1 MRDGL
6 DYHISMADTTNKA
19 LLPAYLV
26 AGDDALKREAVLRR
40 MRTRLEKLGDLS
52 FNSDTF
58 DGEHAEGSAIATACQ
73 TLPFASEK
81 RLVVVSNAEKLKKT
95 DAEEVVAYLA
105 APAETTVLLLLAE
118 KLAKNTRLYKAV
130 ASLGASA
137 VIDCAR
143 PKRWDMAQHVRNM
156 APSHGVTITE
166 GAAALLVELLGEDTV
181 RLDNELKK
189 IALAQPPNDAI
200 TEGDVKRLVMR
211 EAEAKPWDLADAL
224 ASRDL
229 KQVMAV
235 IGKMPSASPFSL
247 LGICISRIRELICVR
262 AVLARGGNK
271 AQAAGELKVPDWKIK
286 NHDRWVRNYSAE
298 ELRQAL
304 TSAVRCERDMK
315 SGTDASAALR
325 DWLIGVVAP

>member
-1 MRDGL
+1 
-6 DYHISMADTTNKA
+6 
-19 LLPAYLV
+19 
-26 AGDDALKREAVLRR
+26 
-40 MRTRLEKLGDLS
+40 
-52 FNSDTF
+52 
-58 DGEHAEGSAIATACQ
+58 
-73 TLPFASEK
+73 
-81 RLVVVSNAEKLKKT
+81 
-95 DAEEVVAYLA
+95 
-105 APAETTVLLLLAE
+105 
-118 KLAKNTRLYKAV
+118 
-130 ASLGASA
+130 
-137 VIDCAR
+137 
-143 PKRWDMAQHVRNM
+143 MAQHVRNM
-156 APSHGVTITE
+156 APSHGVTITD
-166 GAAALLVELLGEDTV
+166 GAASLLVELLGEDTV

-315 SGTDASAALR
+315 SGADASAALR

>member
-1 MRDGL
+1 M
-6 DYHISMADTTNKA
+6 DYHIPMADTANKA

-26 AGDDALKREAVLRR
+26 VGDDALKREAVLRR

-58 DGEHAEGSAIATACQ
+58 DGEHAEGAAIATACQ

-81 RLVVVSNAEKLKKT
+81 RLVVVNNAEKLKKA
-95 DAEEVVAYLA
+95 DAEELVAYLA

-118 KLAKNTRLYKAV
+118 KLAKNTRLYKAAAAV
-130 ASLGASA
+130 GPSA

-143 PKRWDMAQHVRNM
+143 PKKWDMAQHVRNM
-156 APSHGVTITE
+156 APSHGITVTD
-166 GAAALLVELLGEDTV
+166 GAAVLLVELLGEDTV

-189 IALAQPPNDAI
+189 MALAQPQNKAV
-200 TEGDVKRLVMR
+200 TEEDVKRLVVR

-224 ASRDL
+224 ASRNL

-235 IGKMPSASPFSL
+235 LGKMPSASPFSL
-247 LGICISRIRELICVR
+247 LGTCISRIRELICVQT
-262 AVLARGGNK
+262 VLARGGSK
-271 AQAAGELKVPDWKIK
+271 AQAAEELKVPDWKIK
-286 NHDRWVRNYSAE
+286 NHDRWMRNYSAK
-298 ELRQAL
+298 ELRGALSSAIQA
-304 TSAVRCERDMK
+304 EREMK
-315 SGTDASAALR
+315 SGADASAALK